1 MPRVAIETHLTSS
14 LTGLLTR
21 LSWGITPEHHEDA
34 YRFLAPEIAEAL
46 VEFTK
51 TPEYAELWRGVT
63 RTSSY
68 SSCLAVLQSDLNR
81 VKVTTWTSSSLT
93 HVADYAYATGFLEQ
107 ISIVGSLVNVKYGS
121 THVQS
126 SLGNSKRQQAHVFR
140 C

>member
-1 MPRVAIETHLTSS
+1 MTRVAIETHLTSS

-21 LSWGITPEHHEDA
+21 LRWGITPEHPEDA

-46 VEFTK
+46 VSLRKRLNTLSYGE
-51 TPEYAELWRGVT
+51 VT
-63 RTSSY
+63 RTSLY